1 MIVKANI
8 FNLLIQLFEAMGT
21 SRQNDAEYFQYCVKT
36 LKAAGLSQHDLNHAL
51 TWLDKFSKDKQTDIS
66 HHRAA
71 LRVFSEQECRKIN
84 LQGRS
89 FLLQLVQFGAIDA
102 HTLEHI
108 LDCAMDLEVTEIN
121 LNQLKW
127 IVVMLASAEFKNQAY
142 AEWLEHT
149 ILQADSPQR
158 VLH

>member
-1 MIVKANI
+1 VKATI

-21 SRQNDAEYFQYCVKT
+21 NRQSDAEYFQYCVKT
-36 LKAAGLSQHDLNHAL
+36 LKSAGLSRQDLNHAL
-51 TWLDKFSKDKQTDIS
+51 SWLDKFSKGPKNELSGPKEIV
-66 HHRAA
+66 RI
-71 LRVFSEQECRKIN
+71 FSEEENQKIN

-89 FLLQLVQFGAIDA
+89 FLLQLLHLGAIDRQ
-102 HTLEHI
+102 TLEHI
-108 LDCAMDLEVTEIN
+108 LECVTELEISEIN

-127 IVVMLASAEFKNQAY
+127 IVIMLASAEFKNQAY

-149 ILQADSPQR
+149 ILREDGPIR